1 MSSILKALS
10 KIGEEKR
17 ADQHAAPDLR
27 LDHGLTPVQ
36 TKPFLPLLVGT
47 AFGAVVAGL
56 LFLLL
61 FNDREPVTKA
71 QPAVKAQPKII
82 VQPLVKKDFP
92 EPVKVV
98 PVVTLLPVPLAT
110 PDPFI
115 TPQSVT
121 TPEQEKKVTSKP
133 ATIIPVKEQTVIE
146 TPLIVAKSSATMQKP
161 AEVTV
166 IKAIPSV
173 SPELP
178 EGIYLV
184 VTEIFY
190 NEDSANSMA
199 VINELPV
206 MIGTHVNS
214 AVVSEIRSDSVLFV
228 IDGNPYVVDVANP

>member
-1 MSSILKALS
+1 MSSILKALR
-10 KIGEEKR
+10 KIGEEER

-36 TKPFLPLLVGT
+36 TKPFLPLLVGI
-47 AFGAVVAGL
+47 ALGAVVVGL
-56 LFLLL
+56 LFLLP
-61 FNDREPVTKA
+61 FNDSDSVTK
-71 QPAVKAQPKII
+71 
-82 VQPLVKKDFP
+82 VQPLVKEDFP

-98 PVVTLLPVPLAT
+98 PVLTLSLEPVVTPEPV
-110 PDPFI
+110 I

-121 TPEQEKKVTSKP
+121 TPVQMRKVTSKP
-133 ATIIPVKEQTVIE
+133 TIIVPAKEQTVIE
-146 TPLIVAKSSATMQKP
+146 TPLTVEKPSVTMQKP
-161 AEVTV
+161 AEVTAV
-166 IKAIPSV
+166 KMIPTE

-178 EGIYLV
+178 EGISLV

-214 AVVSEIRSDSVLFV
+214 AVVSEIRSDSVLFM